1 LLTGEGM
8 PITTLTERKTREA
21 RRRAEA
27 ARAIV
32 ERLRAYV
39 QSPGRGGRFIV
50 FGSAAAG
57 TIRHGSDFDVIV
69 DFPPAGEAEVWRTV
83 ENACA
88 EWNLPADILSTSTTA
103 ERFVKKIMARPV
115 EVIE

>member
-1 LLTGEGM
+1 M
-8 PITTLTERKTREA
+8 PIVTVTERKAREA

-27 ARAIV
+27 ARAIM

-39 QSPGRGGRFIV
+39 RDQGPGGRFIV

-57 TIRHGSDFDVIV
+57 TMRHGSDFDVII
-69 DFPPAGEAEVWRTV
+69 DFPPEGEAEAWRTV
-83 ENACA
+83 EDGCA
-88 EWNLPADILSTSTTA
+88 EWNLPADIKSVRTSTSA
-103 ERFVKKIMARPV
+103 FLAKIMSRPI